1 MNLGGSD
8 PFGLL
13 GQVLDGQFR
22 IDEVAGEG
30 GSSVVY
36 RGEHVGFDSKVAI
49 KCLKLQAQLESSQIE
64 AFMRRFREEGRAAYK
79 LAQGHFHIA
88 RCIAI
93 GTTLSPKT
101 GSLVPYTV
109 LEWLEG
115 KTLARQ
121 FEERRLAGGQGR
133 PLGDL
138 LPLLDTAVDAVAYAH
153 TQGVVHRDL
162 HPGSIFLA
170 ESLEGVKAKVLD
182 FGLAK
187 VASEQALGSA
197 SHVDGAAAN
206 GANAASFRVFS
217 PAYATPEQLDA
228 TIGSVG
234 PPSDVYALAMVLLE
248 AMRDQPPF
256 LGLSL
261 SELRTR
267 ILDPRAR
274 PTPRDFGVMVSDDV
288 QDVFARALAREPG
301 ERFLDAADFW
311 SALKSAVQNGAS
323 DASLADATQRMD
335 ALPDSDSL
343 LSLVGYDDGPTLN
356 DVPPVAPRAAG
367 VRPVIDEETTI
378 DDGIPVVLPRQ
389 PAAPEIS
396 GVQSSAQA
404 ESAAADVTGPRA
416 KTPSA
421 DFTGPHVAMSTA
433 DATAPRKALSGQG
446 GKADAPTR
454 GPVVLGVLLGAGAAL
469 VALSVLAS
477 FYLQR
482 LQRSDDVVVAA
493 SGPPHPSP
501 PPAGEGAQRLPSAT
515 VGATTGVAP
524 MATADPAPS
533 RLDPAPPGLGSASAR
548 PKGRTPPLKG
558 AVGPTPKPVAEE
570 PTEIP
575 PPADPSAFNRPAAE
589 ASLRVL
595 DGILASCRRPDGKGG
610 EGSAR
615 VTFTNDGTVSG
626 VKITGPLADGPEGD
640 CVALRYR
647 NAKIPPFEGPP
658 AFVEHAFRLPK

>member
-1 MNLGGSD
+1 MNAGGSD

-22 IDEVAGEG
+22 IDDVAGEG
-30 GSSVVY
+30 GSSIVY

-49 KCLKLQAQLESSQIE
+49 KCLKLQAQLESSRVE
-64 AFMRRFREEGRAAYK
+64 AFMRRFRDEGRAAYK

-93 GTTLSPKT
+93 GTTLAPKT

-133 PLGDL
+133 PLVDL
-138 LPLLDTAVDAVAYAH
+138 MPLLDTAVDAVAYAH

-170 ESLEGVKAKVLD
+170 ETLEGVRAKVLD

-187 VASEQALGSA
+187 VASEQALGFTE
-197 SHVDGAAAN
+197 GTPTN
-206 GANAASFRVFS
+206 GASFRVFS

-228 TIGSVG
+228 SIGAVG
-234 PPSDVYALAMVLLE
+234 PATDVYALAMVLLE

-261 SELRTR
+261 AQLRDR
-267 ILDPRAR
+267 ILDPRTR
-274 PTPRDFGVMVSDDV
+274 PTPRNFGVMVSDDV

-311 SALKSAVQNGAS
+311 SALKSAVHAAHAGGS
-323 DASLADATQRMD
+323 DAAMADATQRMD

-343 LSLVGYDDGPTLN
+343 LSLVGYHDGPTLN
-356 DVPPVAPRAAG
+356 DLPAAPRAAG
-367 VRPVIDEETTI
+367 APPVIDEETTI
-378 DDGIPVVLPRQ
+378 DDGLPVVLPLPTLASSAQ
-389 PAAPEIS
+389 PPAPEIS
-396 GVQSSAQA
+396 GVQSSSRA
-404 ESAAADVTGPRA
+404 ESATADVTGPRA

-421 DFTGPHVAMSTA
+421 DFTGPHRAMSA
-433 DATAPRKALSGQG
+433 DATAPRKALPAQNRTG
-446 GKADAPTR
+446 ADEPTR
-454 GPVVLGVLLGAGAAL
+454 GPVVLGVLLGGGAAL
-469 VALSVLAS
+469 VALAVLAS
-477 FYLQR
+477 VYLQR
-482 LQRSDDVVVAA
+482 IQRADDVAIAA
-493 SGPPHPSP
+493 NPSP
-501 PPAGEGAQRLPSAT
+501 PSSAPT
-515 VGATTGVAP
+515 VAAAPATTGVAP
-524 MATADPAPS
+524 VSESGGAPASPN
-533 RLDPAPPGLGSASAR
+533 ASASAR
-548 PKGRTPPLKG
+548 PKGRTPAPKG
-558 AVGPTPKPVAEE
+558 AAGPTPKPTAEE

-575 PPADPSAFNRPAAE
+575 PPADPTAFNRTAAE
-589 ASLRVL
+589 AALRVL

-615 VTFTNDGTVSG
+615 VTFANDGTVSA
-626 VKITGPLADGPEGD
+626 VKITGPLADGPEGE

-647 NAKIPPFEGPP
+647 NAKIPAFEGPP
-658 AFVEHAFRLPK
+658 SFVEHAFRLPK